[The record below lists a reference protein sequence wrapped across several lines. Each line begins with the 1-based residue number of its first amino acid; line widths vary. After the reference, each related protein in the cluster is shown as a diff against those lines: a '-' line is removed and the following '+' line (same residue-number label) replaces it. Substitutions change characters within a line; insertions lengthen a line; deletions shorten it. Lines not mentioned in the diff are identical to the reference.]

1 MDNEQL
7 LQAISEILDKKLN
20 ERLSPINNRLDGIDN
35 RLDAMDN
42 RFEKLESQISAL
54 KVGQSNLRRDIK
66 KIDETVTA
74 THELALDAWAQSTEN
89 RTWLGNGKL
98 PIIVE

>member
-7 LQAISEILDKKLN
+7 LQAISEILDNKLS
-20 ERLSPINNRLDGIDN
+20 ERLSPINNRLDAMDN
-35 RLDAMDN
+35 RLDSMDN
-42 RFEKLESQISAL
+42 RFEKLESQISSL

-89 RTWLGNGKL
+89 RTWLENGKL